1 MTSHEPDEPRNDLRE
16 EVSLWK
22 RREHRDADV
31 QIMYDTKS
39 RCEFATNL
47 LCISQI
53 HLLFLI
59 ANFNL
64 ARLQGRQW
72 HSYKERECRWVY

>member
-22 RREHRDADV
+22 RREPDV
-31 QIMYDTKS
+31 KIMYDTKS

-64 ARLQGRQW
+64 ARLHGRQW
-72 HSYKERECRWVY
+72 HSYKERVCKWVY